1 MIFSKTKF
9 EGVFVIELEPIKDE
23 RGFFARSWDT
33 KIFQE
38 KNLNSAIVQCNIS
51 ISNKKGTLR
60 GMHYQ
65 TSPYAE
71 VKIIRCTQGSLYD
84 VIIDLRPN
92 SKTFKKWFGIELN
105 PENHKSLYVPEGF
118 AHGHQT
124 LKDETELF
132 YQVSQVYMPKYEG
145 GVRWNDPNFQ
155 IKWPIK
161 DPTISEKDSSWKD
174 FQMDKT

>member
-1 MIFSKTKF
+1 
-9 EGVFVIELEPIKDE
+9 
-23 RGFFARSWDT
+23 
-33 KIFQE
+33 
-38 KNLNSAIVQCNIS
+38 
-51 ISNKKGTLR
+51 
-60 GMHYQ
+60 MHYQ

-161 DPTISEKDSSWKD
+161 DPIISEKDSSWKD

>member
-1 MIFSKTKF
+1 MIFTETEF
-9 EGVFVIELEPIKDE
+9 EGVFVIELEPITDE
-23 RGFFARSWDT
+23 RGFFARSWDS

-38 KNLNSAIVQCNIS
+38 KNLNSTTVQCNIS
-51 ISNKKGTLR
+51 LTKKKGTLR

-105 PENHKSLYVPEGF
+105 PENHKMLYVPEGF

-124 LKDETELF
+124 LEDNTELF
-132 YQVSQVYMPKYEG
+132 YQVSQFYMPKYEG
-145 GVRWNDPNFQ
+145 GVRWNDLAFQ

-161 DPTISEKDSSWKD
+161 DPIISGKDSSWKD
-174 FQMDKT
+174 FQMDKI